1 MSDCNVPK
9 WRTWDKQEPLIT
21 YLLPAKAGHKPTK
34 GQEAREYALKGQ
46 NCYVCFFFFLMV
58 ALGRGTQLKKKNSK
72 DNEKFPIQVPVT

>member
-46 NCYVCFFFFLMV
+46 NCYVCVFFFN
-58 ALGRGTQLKKKNSK
+58 GSPWPWYTIKKK
-72 DNEKFPIQVPVT
+72 KFKRQ